1 MELRRRRK
9 EDSRYPRDRERV
21 CKQTTAWPSLHST
34 MSARGLSQEAVNL
47 LGHLPHS
54 SGGAVLM
61 EGHGTP
67 HLRSGVLN
75 DRREAPLWHPKP
87 RPLGALGDV
96 GTSQGAWGSG
106 SGEGSSPNSGG
117 SACHQV
123 EVTGEERDGRCSMR
137 NSQ

>member
-1 MELRRRRK
+1 MGLRRRK
-9 EDSRYPRDRERV
+9 EDSRYPRDGEQV
-21 CKQTTAWPSLHST
+21 CKQTAAWPSLHRA
-34 MSARGLSQEAVNL
+34 MSARGLSQEAVGS

-54 SGGAVLM
+54 SGGVVLL

-67 HLRSGVLN
+67 RLRSRVPG
-75 DRREAPLWHPKP
+75 DRREPPLWHPKP

-96 GTSQGAWGSG
+96 GTSQGARGSG
-106 SGEGSSPNSGG
+106 SGEGSSPSSGG
-117 SACHQV
+117 RACHQV